1 MTAGNTSRR
10 GATSMTPVRFSDDE
24 TNGGNNLHDSSSPDL
39 IQGNSRSSGGLGHG
53 KRKLSFF
60 GYLFNLRSGSDQPNS
75 PPAPSFGP
83 PTEYR
88 KGRSNSGGG
97 TFPGGVVAAASVS
110 SGDEDAPAAK
120 SRIQQCFSKIRS
132 YTRPSKASLDRL
144 SSLITSKIWQI
155 LLVFFTILLLF
166 GGQFQELWVPK
177 EWDTVFNVLFTVAL
191 GFFALEI
198 IIRCYT
204 EPQYFEF
211 NLCGKTGGDAPAAW
225 GSCRLGSFMFWCDL
239 LSSSTLLFDI
249 SFVNT
254 RLFDVETID
263 IDLDLFGLP
272 IGGLEE
278 INSAL
283 PVQLELEL
291 LVTIA
296 RTARVAR
303 FIRAST
309 VVKTSS
315 KVNWYWL
322 YERISPTWCLKKL
335 RGRNSSHDGSPGSLD
350 QDANDPEGFTSKNR
364 DAHGGTRQASWGR
377 LQWGVLTAV
386 KKAQMYDE
394 RRTTPREPGFRG
406 AVRRILRAIRLMRT
420 DDEELRRQ
428 VAATKIQR
436 AWRAMVNQHRH
447 ESVQGTSEDVA
458 WAPSRE
464 FTADPAD
471 SAVQKRSLLRSYNSQ
486 SSHAL
491 KAGNSGRKNMLPIS
505 VKNHIQARSNVGRRR
520 PESQVGSA
528 MRELTGQR
536 VAIGI
541 IIALVLTVLFTYSEN
556 DATRPSTMIV
566 LHNQTMNEEYAAASL
581 NAARDSSIPDL
592 YQYVF
597 ANGTV
602 VNFTLVGENPEQ
614 LRDREVLQISI
625 VDASGLRT
633 VGLFAYRNEMRDEAL
648 VEFCSTVFILLV
660 WFFGVTAFAGP
671 VMTLV
676 VVPIERMV
684 RLLGMLMLDPLG
696 YQSTPRYK
704 KFVAEEDELTK
715 NTRWTKEVLK
725 GMETSFLMS
734 TILRIGSL
742 MKVGFGSAGV
752 EIIRNSLEPGQ
763 SKNMLILDS
772 KGSTVSCI
780 FLFCDIRQF
789 TDATEC
795 LQEEVFVFTNKIAAV
810 VHSICH
816 AYGGS
821 ANKNIGD
828 AFLLSWLLED
838 EAAKVDSRGRSRP
851 SSNQVSF
858 ASGAN
863 NADTF
868 TAKTNQADKALLSVV
883 KICMALRHDKFYIE
897 TMSETA
903 REALLAKLS
912 KRKGPVVQMGFGLH
926 AGKAV
931 QGAIGSQ
938 RKIDATYVSESVER
952 AEFLESSTKK
962 YGLKMLMSD
971 SFHRLLHPS
980 NRRRCRKIDQIL
992 LQNDEDDDDEAG
1004 YDEGDVMELFT
1015 FDMDIDALWK
1025 ISSKKAIDNADSG
1038 SDTESINES
1047 TKGSKREIM
1056 EKKASSTRHATPAGL
1071 LKGPRRK
1078 SMNRLKPNV
1087 VAGDTS
1093 TDEPILPNSTITE
1106 AATIAAA
1113 ASAVMGSTE
1122 FTHEEGNNRQ
1132 MAPDL
1137 ILPTGPTLYNANVWL
1152 SEDMRKIRELFSD
1165 GLFFQKFNS
1174 GLQSYYARD
1183 WEHAKQCFQ
1192 TILERF
1198 DDGPSR
1204 YFLKCIQDN
1213 NGVPPRH
1220 FPGYGSA

>member
-1 MTAGNTSRR
+1 M
-10 GATSMTPVRFSDDE
+10 
-24 TNGGNNLHDSSSPDL
+24 
-39 IQGNSRSSGGLGHG
+39 
-53 KRKLSFF
+53 
-60 GYLFNLRSGSDQPNS
+60 
-75 PPAPSFGP
+75 
-83 PTEYR
+83 
-88 KGRSNSGGG
+88 
-97 TFPGGVVAAASVS
+97 
-110 SGDEDAPAAK
+110 
-120 SRIQQCFSKIRS
+120 
-132 YTRPSKASLDRL
+132 
-144 SSLITSKIWQI
+144 
-155 LLVFFTILLLF
+155 
-166 GGQFQELWVPK
+166 
-177 EWDTVFNVLFTVAL
+177 
-191 GFFALEI
+191 
-198 IIRCYT
+198 
-204 EPQYFEF
+204 
-211 NLCGKTGGDAPAAW
+211 
-225 GSCRLGSFMFWCDL
+225 
-239 LSSSTLLFDI
+239 
-249 SFVNT
+249 
-254 RLFDVETID
+254 
-263 IDLDLFGLP
+263 
-272 IGGLEE
+272 
-278 INSAL
+278 
-283 PVQLELEL
+283 
-291 LVTIA
+291 
-296 RTARVAR
+296 AR

-315 KVNWYWL
+315 KLNWYWL
-322 YERISPTWCLKKL
+322 FKRISPQWYLKKL
-335 RGRNSSHDGSPGSLD
+335 RQRHSSHDASSSNLD
-350 QDANDPEGFTSKNR
+350 LDANVAEGFTAKKR
-364 DAHGGTRQASWGR
+364 DSNGGKRQASWGR
-377 LQWGVLTAV
+377 LQWGVLAAV
-386 KKAQMYDE
+386 TKAH
-394 RRTTPREPGFRG
+394 THEPGFLG
-406 AVRRILRAIRLMRT
+406 AVRRMLRAIGLMRT
-420 DDEELRRQ
+420 DDEELRRK

-436 AWRAMVNQHRH
+436 AWRAMINQHKH
-447 ESVQGTSEDVA
+447 GSVQGASEDVA

-471 SAVQKRSLLRSYNSQ
+471 TAGQKRSLLRSYNSQ
-486 SSHAL
+486 GSYAL
-491 KAGNSGRKNMLPIS
+491 KAGNSAPKNMLPIA
-505 VKNHIQARSNVGRRR
+505 VKNHMQTRNSVGRRR

-541 IIALVLTVLFTYSEN
+541 IIALILTVLFTYAEN

-566 LHNQTMNEEYAAASL
+566 LHNQTMHDEYAAASL
-581 NAARDSSIPDL
+581 NAARQSSIPDL

-597 ANGTV
+597 ANGSV
-602 VNFTLVGENPEQ
+602 VNFTLISENPEQ
-614 LRDREVLQISI
+614 LRDREILRISI
-625 VDASGLRT
+625 VDPLGFST
-633 VGLFAYRNEMRDEAL
+633 VGVFAYRNERRDAAL

-725 GMETSFLMS
+725 GMETYVHTLLFLPIHPQFVPHLHNASSFLMS

-763 SKNMLILDS
+763 STNMLILDS

-838 EAAKVDSRGRSRP
+838 EATKLDSRGRSRP
-851 SSNQVSF
+851 SPNQINF
-858 ASGAN
+858 GSGPN
-863 NADTF
+863 SADNF

-903 REALLAKLS
+903 RDALLAKLS

-992 LQNDEDDDDEAG
+992 MQNDEEDDEEAG
-1004 YDEGDVMELFT
+1004 YEEGDVMELFT
-1015 FDMDIDALWK
+1015 FDMDIDALWR
-1025 ISSKKAIDNADSG
+1025 ISSKKTTDNADSG
-1038 SDTESINES
+1038 SDTDSINES
-1047 TKGSKREIM
+1047 TKGSKREVM
-1056 EKKASSTRHATPAGL
+1056 EKKVSSTRHVASADL

-1078 SMNRLKPNV
+1078 SMNRLKPNSV
-1087 VAGDTS
+1087 TGDNS
-1093 TDEPILPNSTITE
+1093 IDEAVLPNVATAE
-1106 AATIAAA
+1106 AATVVA
-1113 ASAVMGSTE
+1113 ASVVMGSTE
-1122 FTHEEGNNRQ
+1122 FSHEEGNSRQ
-1132 MAPDL
+1132 MAPEL
-1137 ILPTGPTLYNANVWL
+1137 ILPTGPALYNANVWL

-1174 GLQSYYARD
+1174 GLQSY
-1183 WEHAKQCFQ
+1183 
-1192 TILERF
+1192 
-1198 DDGPSR
+1198 
-1204 YFLKCIQDN
+1204 
-1213 NGVPPRH
+1213 
-1220 FPGYGSA
+1220 